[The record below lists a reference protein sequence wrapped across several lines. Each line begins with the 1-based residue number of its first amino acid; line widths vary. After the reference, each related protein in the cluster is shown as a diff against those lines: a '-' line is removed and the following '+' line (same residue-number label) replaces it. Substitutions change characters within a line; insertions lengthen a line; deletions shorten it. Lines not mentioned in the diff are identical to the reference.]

1 MHTYYLQFSKSQNRL
16 ILHTILYP
24 PNQLKQTI
32 QASSW
37 VQAKYLLGY
46 PLTNLQYIM
55 LDL

>member
-16 ILHTILYP
+16 ILHTTLYP
-24 PNQLKQTI
+24 QNQLKQTI

-46 PLTNLQYIM
+46 PLTNFQYTM

>member
-16 ILHTILYP
+16 ILDITLHSQ
-24 PNQLKQTI
+24 NQLKETI
-32 QASSW
+32 QATSW